1 MMTKAVVPTLLAVVL
16 CSMGTIACA
25 PGEETKTVDNPP
37 VDNPFFAEFE
47 TPFGAPPFESIHN
60 EHYMPAFDRGVEE
73 QQAEVGAIV
82 ANAEAPTFANTI
94 EALERSGATLT
105 RMRSVLFPLNS
116 ANTNDEM
123 QAVVKEMQPKFSQH
137 RDDILL
143 NEELFG
149 RVKAVYGQEDLDLNS
164 EEGMLLEETYQDFVR
179 NGANLDAEAKAELR
193 QLNQELSV
201 LTVQFGENLLA
212 EMNAPALILEDEADL
227 AGLPEGVR
235 AAAAR
240 NAAEQG
246 HEGKWVFTLQR
257 TSWTPFLT
265 YSDRRDLREELYG
278 AYTNLC
284 NHGNDTDNKELA
296 AKIATLRA
304 QRAALLGYETYAHYV
319 LERNMAETPDNVNA
333 LLTKLWTP
341 ALARA
346 KSEAAEAQQLINE
359 EGGDFDFAAWD
370 WWYYAEK
377 NRKLRYDFDAETL
390 KPYFVMD
397 NVRAGVFDVANQLF
411 GITFERRT
419 DVPVYHEDVEAYEVK
434 DADGTLLALYYVDYF
449 TRPSKRGGAWKNN
462 FRQQR
467 KEDGEDIRPIISN
480 VANFTKPGGDQP
492 ALLTLDEARTLF
504 HEFGHALHGLL
515 ADSTYESLSGTS
527 VRRDFVEL
535 PSQMMENWAMDP
547 GVLKSYAKH
556 FETGEPIPDEL
567 IEKLQAADKFNQGF
581 ATTEYLAAS
590 ILDMDWHSITGEMEP
605 DSPELEAATVGR
617 IGLIPE
623 IVSRYRSTYFSHIFA
638 GGYAAGYYSYIWA
651 EVLDADAFE
660 AFKEQGIFNQELA
673 RSYRENL
680 LERGGSEPPMELY
693 LRFRG
698 AEPTIEP
705 LLDRRGLVPEG
716 TG

>member
-1 MMTKAVVPTLLAVVL
+1 M
-16 CSMGTIACA
+16 
-25 PGEETKTVDNPP
+25 
-37 VDNPFFAEFE
+37 DNPFFSEFE
-47 TPFGAPPFESIHN
+47 TSFGAPPFESIRE
-60 EHYMPAFDRGVEE
+60 EHYLPAFDRGVEE
-73 QQAEVGAIV
+73 QQAEVEAIV
-82 ANAEAPTFANTI
+82 TNPGAPTFANTI
-94 EALERSGATLT
+94 EALERSGAMLT

-123 QAVVKEMQPKFSQH
+123 QAIVKEMQPKVSQH

-143 NEELFG
+143 NEELFA
-149 RVKAVYGQEDLDLNS
+149 RVKVVYEEQDLDLTV
-164 EEGMLLEETYQDFVR
+164 EESMLLEETYQNFVR
-179 NGANLDAEAKAELR
+179 NGANLDPEAKAELR
-193 QLNQELSV
+193 ELNQELSV
-201 LTVQFGENLLA
+201 LTVQFGENLLE
-212 EMNAPALILEDEADL
+212 EMNAAALILEDEADL

-240 NAAEQG
+240 NATEQG

-265 YSDRRDLREELYG
+265 YSERRDLREELYG

-284 NHGNDTDNKELA
+284 NHGNETDNKELA

-304 QRAALLGYETYAHYV
+304 RRAALLGYPTHAHYV
-319 LERNMAETPDNVNA
+319 LERNMAETPDNVND
-333 LLTKLWTP
+333 LLAKLWAP

-346 KSEAAEAQQLINE
+346 KSEAAEAQQLIND

-377 NRKLRYDFDAETL
+377 IRQRKYDFDAETL
-390 KPYFVMD
+390 KPYFVLD

-411 GITFERRT
+411 GLTFERRT

-449 TRPSKRGGAWKNN
+449 TRPSKRGGAWMNN
-462 FRQQR
+462 FREQS
-467 KEDGEDIRPIISN
+467 KENGEQIRPIISN

-492 ALLTLDEARTLF
+492 ALLTLDETRTLF

-515 ADSTYESLSGTS
+515 ADSTYESLSGTN

-590 ILDMDWHSITGEMEP
+590 ILDMDWHSITGEVEP
-605 DSPELEAATVGR
+605 DSPEFEAATVGR

-623 IVSRYRSTYFSHIFA
+623 VVSRYRSTYFSHIFA

-660 AFKEQGIFNQELA
+660 AFKEKGIFDQEFA

-680 LERGGSEPPMELY
+680 LERGGSEPPMALY

-705 LLDRRGLVPEG
+705 LLERRGLVPEG

>member
-1 MMTKAVVPTLLAVVL
+1 
-16 CSMGTIACA
+16 
-25 PGEETKTVDNPP
+25 
-37 VDNPFFAEFE
+37 
-47 TPFGAPPFESIHN
+47 
-60 EHYMPAFDRGVEE
+60 
-73 QQAEVGAIV
+73 
-82 ANAEAPTFANTI
+82 
-94 EALERSGATLT
+94 
-105 RMRSVLFPLNS
+105 
-116 ANTNDEM
+116 
-123 QAVVKEMQPKFSQH
+123 
-137 RDDILL
+137 
-143 NEELFG
+143 
-149 RVKAVYGQEDLDLNS
+149 
-164 EEGMLLEETYQDFVR
+164 
-179 NGANLDAEAKAELR
+179 
-193 QLNQELSV
+193 
-201 LTVQFGENLLA
+201 
-212 EMNAPALILEDEADL
+212 
-227 AGLPEGVR
+227 
-235 AAAAR
+235 
-240 NAAEQG
+240 
-246 HEGKWVFTLQR
+246 
-257 TSWTPFLT
+257 
-265 YSDRRDLREELYG
+265 
-278 AYTNLC
+278 
-284 NHGNDTDNKELA
+284 
-296 AKIATLRA
+296 
-304 QRAALLGYETYAHYV
+304 
-319 LERNMAETPDNVNA
+319 
-333 LLTKLWTP
+333 
-341 ALARA
+341 
-346 KSEAAEAQQLINE
+346 
-359 EGGDFDFAAWD
+359 
-370 WWYYAEK
+370 
-377 NRKLRYDFDAETL
+377 
-390 KPYFVMD
+390 
-397 NVRAGVFDVANQLF
+397 
-411 GITFERRT
+411 
-419 DVPVYHEDVEAYEVK
+419 DVEAYEVK

>member
-1 MMTKAVVPTLLAVVL
+1 M
-16 CSMGTIACA
+16 
-25 PGEETKTVDNPP
+25 
-37 VDNPFFAEFE
+37 DNPFFSEFE
-47 TPFGAPPFESIHN
+47 TPFGAPPFESIRE
-60 EHYMPAFDRGVEE
+60 EHYLPASDRGVEE
-73 QQAEVGAIV
+73 QQAEIEAIV
-82 ANAEAPTFANTI
+82 TNPGAPTFANTI
-94 EALERSGATLT
+94 EALERSGAMLT

-123 QAVVKEMQPKFSQH
+123 QAIVKEMQPKFSQH

-143 NEELFG
+143 NEELFT
-149 RVKAVYGQEDLDLNS
+149 RVKVVYEEQDLDLTV
-164 EEGMLLEETYQDFVR
+164 EESMLLEETYQNFVR
-179 NGANLDAEAKAELR
+179 NGANLDPEAKAELR
-193 QLNQELSV
+193 ELNQELSV
-201 LTVQFGENLLA
+201 LTVQFGENLLE
-212 EMNAPALILEDEADL
+212 EMNAAALILEDEADL

-240 NAAEQG
+240 NATEQG

-265 YSDRRDLREELYG
+265 YSERRDLREELYG

-284 NHGNDTDNKELA
+284 NHGNETDNKELA
-296 AKIATLRA
+296 AKIATRRA
-304 QRAALLGYETYAHYV
+304 RRAALLGYPTHAHYV
-319 LERNMAETPDNVNA
+319 LERNMAETPDNVNDLRA
-333 LLTKLWTP
+333 KLWAP

-346 KSEAAEAQQLINE
+346 KSEAAEAQQLIND

-377 NRKLRYDFDAETL
+377 IRQRKYDFDAETL
-390 KPYFVMD
+390 KPYFVLD

-411 GITFERRT
+411 GLTFERRT
-419 DVPVYHEDVEAYEVK
+419 EVPVYHEDVEAYEVK

-449 TRPSKRGGAWKNN
+449 TRPSKRGGAWMNN
-462 FRQQR
+462 FREQS
-467 KEDGEDIRPIISN
+467 KENGEQIRPIISN

-492 ALLTLDEARTLF
+492 ALLTLDETRTLF

-515 ADSTYESLSGTS
+515 ADSTYESLSGTN

-556 FETGEPIPDEL
+556 FATGEPIPDEL

-590 ILDMDWHSITGEMEP
+590 ILDMDWHSITGEVEP
-605 DSPELEAATVGR
+605 DSPEFEAATVGR

-623 IVSRYRSTYFSHIFA
+623 VVSRYRSTYFSHIFA

-660 AFKEQGIFNQELA
+660 AFKEKGIFDQELA

-680 LERGGSEPPMELY
+680 LERGGSEPPMALY

-705 LLDRRGLVPEG
+705 LLERRGLVPEE

>member
-1 MMTKAVVPTLLAVVL
+1 MMTRAFLPALLALVL
-16 CSMGTIACA
+16 CSLGTIACA
-25 PGEETKTVDNPP
+25 PREETEA
-37 VDNPFFAEFE
+37 VDNPFFSEFE
-47 TPFGAPPFESIHN
+47 TPFGAPPFESIRE
-60 EHYMPAFDRGVEE
+60 EHYLPASDRGVEE
-73 QQAEVGAIV
+73 QQAEIEAIV
-82 ANAEAPTFANTI
+82 TNPGAPTFANTI
-94 EALERSGATLT
+94 EALERSGAMLT

-123 QAVVKEMQPKFSQH
+123 QAIVKEMQPKFSQH

-143 NEELFG
+143 NEELFT
-149 RVKAVYGQEDLDLNS
+149 RVKVVYEEQDLDLTV
-164 EEGMLLEETYQDFVR
+164 EESMLLEETYQNFVR
-179 NGANLDAEAKAELR
+179 NGANLDPEAKAELR
-193 QLNQELSV
+193 ELNQELSV
-201 LTVQFGENLLA
+201 LTVQFGENLLE
-212 EMNAPALILEDEADL
+212 EMNAAALILEDEADL

-240 NAAEQG
+240 NATEQG

-265 YSDRRDLREELYG
+265 YSERRDLREELYG

-284 NHGNDTDNKELA
+284 NHGNETDNKELA
-296 AKIATLRA
+296 AKIATRRA
-304 QRAALLGYETYAHYV
+304 RRAALLGYPTHAHYV
-319 LERNMAETPDNVNA
+319 LERNMAETPDNVND
-333 LLTKLWTP
+333 LLAKLWAP

-346 KSEAAEAQQLINE
+346 KSEAAEAQQLIND

-377 NRKLRYDFDAETL
+377 IRQRKYDFDAETL
-390 KPYFVMD
+390 KPYFVLD

-411 GITFERRT
+411 GLTFERRT

-449 TRPSKRGGAWKNN
+449 TRPSKRGGAWMNN
-462 FRQQR
+462 FREQS
-467 KEDGEDIRPIISN
+467 KENGEQIRPIISN

-492 ALLTLDEARTLF
+492 ALLTLDETRTLF

-515 ADSTYESLSGTS
+515 ADSTYESLSGTN

-590 ILDMDWHSITGEMEP
+590 ILDMDWHSIIGEVEP
-605 DSPELEAATVGR
+605 DSPEFEAATVGR

-623 IVSRYRSTYFSHIFA
+623 VVSRYRSTYFSHIFA

-660 AFKEQGIFNQELA
+660 AFKEKGIFDQELA

-680 LERGGSEPPMELY
+680 LERGGSEPPMALY

-705 LLDRRGLVPEG
+705 LLERRGLVPEG

>member
-1 MMTKAVVPTLLAVVL
+1 MTTRTVAPVLLAAAL
-16 CSMGTIACA
+16 CLLGTIACA
-25 PGEETKTVDNPP
+25 PHEETENVETAE
-37 VDNPFFAEFE
+37 NPFFTEFE
-47 TPFGAPPFESIHN
+47 TPFGAPPFDSIHDG
-60 EHYMPAFDRGVEE
+60 HYMPAFDRGVED
-73 QQAEVGAIV
+73 QNAEIDAIV
-82 ANAEAPTFANTI
+82 SNPEAPTFANTI

-105 RMRSVLFPLNS
+105 RMRRVLFALNS
-116 ANTNDEM
+116 AHTSDEM
-123 QAVVKEMQPKFSQH
+123 QAIVKEMQPKFSQH

-143 NEELFG
+143 NEELFA
-149 RVKAVYGQEDLDLNS
+149 RVDAVHEQEDLDLNA
-164 EEGMLLEETYQDFVR
+164 EESMLLEETYQDFVR
-179 NGANLDAEAKAELR
+179 NGAKLDPEAKDKLR
-193 QLNQELSV
+193 ELNQELSV
-201 LTVQFGENLLA
+201 LTVQFSENLLA
-212 EMNAPALILEDEADL
+212 EMNAAALILEDEADL

-240 NAAEQG
+240 NATEQG

-265 YSDRRDLREELYG
+265 YSERRDLREKLYT
-278 AYTNLC
+278 AYVNLC
-284 NHGNDTDNKELA
+284 NHGTETDNKELA
-296 AKIATLRA
+296 AKIASLRA
-304 QRAALLGYETYAHYV
+304 QRAALLGYETHAHYV
-319 LERNMAETPDNVNA
+319 LERNMAENPENVSE
-333 LLTKLWTP
+333 LLDRLWTP

-346 KSEAAEAQQLINE
+346 KSEAAEAQQLIDE

-377 NRKLRYDFDAETL
+377 IRKKKYDFDAETL

-397 NVRAGVFDVANQLF
+397 NVRAGVFDVANRLF

-449 TRPSKRGGAWKNN
+449 TRSSKRGGAWKTN
-462 FRQQR
+462 FRKQR
-467 KEDGEDIRPIISN
+467 KEGGEDIRPIIVN

-492 ALLTLDEARTLF
+492 ALLTLDETRTLF
-504 HEFGHALHGLL
+504 HEFGHALHGLVS
-515 ADSTYESLSGTS
+515 DSTYESLSGTS

-556 FETGEPIPDEL
+556 FETGEAIPDEL
-567 IEKLQAADKFNQGF
+567 IAKLQAADKFNQGF
-581 ATTEYLAAS
+581 ATTEYLTAS
-590 ILDMDWHSITGEMEP
+590 ILDLDWHSMTGEMEP
-605 DSPELEAATVGR
+605 ESPEFEAATMKR

-623 IVSRYRSTYFSHIFA
+623 IASRYRSTYFSHIFA
-638 GGYAAGYYSYIWA
+638 GGYAAGDYSYIWA

-660 AFKEQGIFNQELA
+660 AFKEKGIFDQELA

-680 LERGGSEPPMELY
+680 LEKGGSEPPMELY

-698 AEPTIEP
+698 AEPRIEP
-705 LLDRRGLVPEG
+705 LLERRGLVSEG

>member
-1 MMTKAVVPTLLAVVL
+1 MMTRTVVPALLAVVL
-16 CSMGTIACA
+16 CFVGTIACA
-25 PGEETKTVDNPP
+25 PGVETKTVDNPS
-37 VDNPFFAEFE
+37 VDNPFFSEFE

-60 EHYMPAFDRGVEE
+60 EHYMPAFDRGVED
-73 QQAEVGAIV
+73 QQAEIEAIV
-82 ANAEAPTFANTI
+82 ADSEAPTFANTI

-143 NEELFG
+143 DEDLFA
-149 RVKAVYGQEDLDLNS
+149 RVEAVYEQQDLELDA
-164 EEGMLLEETYQDFVR
+164 EESMLLEETYQDFVR
-179 NGANLDAEAKAELR
+179 NGANLDAEAKAKLR
-193 QLNQELSV
+193 ELNQEFSV
-201 LTVQFGENLLA
+201 LTVQFSENLLA

-240 NAAEQG
+240 NATEQG

-265 YSDRRDLREELYG
+265 YSERRDLREELYR

-284 NHGNDTDNKELA
+284 NHGDDTDNKELA
-296 AKIATLRA
+296 AKIASLRA
-304 QRAALLGYETYAHYV
+304 QRAAVLGYPTHAHYV
-319 LERNMAETPDNVNA
+319 LERNMAETPDNVND
-333 LLTKLWTP
+333 LLTKLWEP

-346 KSEAAEAQQLINE
+346 KSEAAEAQQLIDE

-377 NRKLRYDFDAETL
+377 IRKKKYDFDAETL

-492 ALLTLDEARTLF
+492 ALLTLDETRTLF

-605 DSPELEAATVGR
+605 DSPEFEVATVGR

-660 AFKEQGIFNQELA
+660 VFKEKGIFDQELA

-680 LERGGSEPPMELY
+680 LERGGSEPPMTLY

-705 LLDRRGLVPEG
+705 LLERRGLVPEG

>member
-1 MMTKAVVPTLLAVVL
+1 
-16 CSMGTIACA
+16 
-25 PGEETKTVDNPP
+25 
-37 VDNPFFAEFE
+37 
-47 TPFGAPPFESIHN
+47 
-60 EHYMPAFDRGVEE
+60 
-73 QQAEVGAIV
+73 
-82 ANAEAPTFANTI
+82 
-94 EALERSGATLT
+94 
-105 RMRSVLFPLNS
+105 MRSVLFPLNS
-116 ANTNDEM
+116 ANTNDEI
-123 QAVVKEMQPKFSQH
+123 QAIVKEMQPKFSQH

-143 NEELFG
+143 NEELFA
-149 RVKAVYGQEDLDLNS
+149 RVKAVYEEQDLDLTV
-164 EEGMLLEETYQDFVR
+164 EESMLLEETYQNFVR
-179 NGANLDAEAKAELR
+179 NGANLDPEAKAELR
-193 QLNQELSV
+193 ELNQELSV
-201 LTVQFGENLLA
+201 LTVQFGENLLE

-227 AGLPEGVR
+227 VGLPEGIR

-240 NAAEQG
+240 NATELG

-265 YSDRRDLREELYG
+265 YSERRDLREELYG

-284 NHGNDTDNKELA
+284 NHGNETDNKELA

-304 QRAALLGYETYAHYV
+304 QRAALLGYPTHAHYV
-319 LERNMAETPDNVNA
+319 LERNMAETPDNVND
-333 LLTKLWTP
+333 LLAKLWAP
-341 ALARA
+341 ALVRA
-346 KSEAAEAQQLINE
+346 KSEAAEAQQLIND

-377 NRKLRYDFDAETL
+377 IRRRKYDFDAETL
-390 KPYFVMD
+390 KPYFVLD
-397 NVRAGVFDVANQLF
+397 NVRAGVFDVANRLF

-419 DVPVYHEDVEAYEVK
+419 DVPVYHEDVEAYEVR

-449 TRPSKRGGAWKNN
+449 TRPSKRGGAWMNN
-462 FRQQR
+462 FREQS
-467 KEDGEDIRPIISN
+467 KENGEQIRPIISN

-492 ALLTLDEARTLF
+492 ALLTLDETRTLF
-504 HEFGHALHGLL
+504 HEFGHALHGML
-515 ADSTYESLSGTS
+515 ADSTYESLSGTN

-605 DSPELEAATVGR
+605 DSPEFEAATVGR

-623 IVSRYRSTYFSHIFA
+623 VVSRYRSTYFSHIFA

-660 AFKEQGIFNQELA
+660 AFEEKGIFDQELA

-680 LERGGSEPPMELY
+680 LERGGSEPPMALY

-705 LLDRRGLVPEG
+705 LLERRGLAPEG

>member
-1 MMTKAVVPTLLAVVL
+1 MMTKARVPALLAAVL
-16 CSMGTIACA
+16 CSLGTIACA
-25 PGEETKTVDNPP
+25 PREETET
-37 VDNPFFAEFE
+37 VDNPFFSEFE
-47 TPFGAPPFESIHN
+47 TPFGAPPFESIRE
-60 EHYMPAFDRGVEE
+60 EHYLPAFDRGVEE
-73 QQAEVGAIV
+73 QQAEIEAIMT
-82 ANAEAPTFANTI
+82 NPEAPTYANTI

-105 RMRSVLFPLNS
+105 RMRRVLFPLNS

-123 QAVVKEMQPKFSQH
+123 QAIVKEMQPKFSQH

-143 NEELFG
+143 NEELFA
-149 RVKAVYGQEDLDLNS
+149 RVKAVSEQQDLALTT
-164 EEGMLLEETYQDFVR
+164 EESMLLEETFEDFVR
-179 NGANLDAEAKAELR
+179 NGANLDPEAKAELR
-193 QLNQELSV
+193 ELNQELSV

-212 EMNAPALILEDEADL
+212 EMNAPALILDDEADL
-227 AGLPEGVR
+227 AGLPEGIR
-235 AAAAR
+235 AAAER
-240 NAAEQG
+240 NATEQG

-265 YSDRRDLREELYG
+265 YSERRDLREELYR

-304 QRAALLGYETYAHYV
+304 QRAALLGYPTHAHYV
-319 LERNMAETPDNVNA
+319 LERNMAENPDNVNE
-333 LLTKLWTP
+333 LLGRLWTP

-346 KSEAAEAQQLINE
+346 KKEAADAQQFIDE
-359 EGGDFDFAAWD
+359 EGGNFDFAAWD

-377 NRKLRYDFDAETL
+377 IRRRKYDFDAETL

-449 TRPSKRGGAWKNN
+449 TRPSKRGGAWKTN

-467 KEDGEDIRPIISN
+467 KEAGEDIRPIIVN
-480 VANFTKPGGDQP
+480 VANFTKPGDDQP
-492 ALLTLDEARTLF
+492 ALLTLDETRTLF

-567 IEKLQAADKFNQGF
+567 IDNLQAADKFNQGF

-590 ILDMDWHSITGEMEP
+590 ILDMDWHSITGGMEP
-605 DSPELEAATVGR
+605 DSPEFEAATVGR

-660 AFKEQGIFNQELA
+660 AFKEKGIFDQELA

-680 LERGGSEPPMELY
+680 LERGGSEPPMALY

-705 LLDRRGLVPEG
+705 LLERRGLVPEG

>member
-1 MMTKAVVPTLLAVVL
+1 MMTRAVLPALLAVVL
-16 CSMGTIACA
+16 CSLGSIACA
-25 PGEETKTVDNPP
+25 PRVETET
-37 VDNPFFAEFE
+37 VDNPFFSEFE
-47 TPFGAPPFESIHN
+47 TPFGAPPFESIRE
-60 EHYMPAFDRGVEE
+60 EHYLPAFDRGVEE
-73 QQAEVGAIV
+73 QQAEIDAIV
-82 ANAEAPTFANTI
+82 TNPGAPTFANTI
-94 EALERSGATLT
+94 EALERSGAMLT

-123 QAVVKEMQPKFSQH
+123 QAIVKEMQPKFSQH
-137 RDDILL
+137 RDDMLL
-143 NEELFG
+143 NEELFT
-149 RVKAVYGQEDLDLNS
+149 RVKVVYEEQDLDLTV
-164 EEGMLLEETYQDFVR
+164 EESMLLEETYQNFVR
-179 NGANLDAEAKAELR
+179 NGANLDPEAKAELR
-193 QLNQELSV
+193 ELNQELSV
-201 LTVQFGENLLA
+201 LTVLFGENLLE
-212 EMNAPALILEDEADL
+212 EMNAAALILEDEADL

-240 NAAEQG
+240 NATEQG

-265 YSDRRDLREELYG
+265 YSERRDLREELYG

-284 NHGNDTDNKELA
+284 NHGNETDNKELA

-304 QRAALLGYETYAHYV
+304 RRAALLGYPTHAHYV
-319 LERNMAETPDNVNA
+319 LERNMAETPNNVND
-333 LLTKLWTP
+333 LLAKLWAP

-346 KSEAAEAQQLINE
+346 KSEAAEAQQLIND

-377 NRKLRYDFDAETL
+377 IRQRKYDLDAETL
-390 KPYFVMD
+390 KPYFVLD

-411 GITFERRT
+411 GLTFERRT

-449 TRPSKRGGAWKNN
+449 TRPSKRGGAWMNN
-462 FRQQR
+462 FREQS
-467 KEDGEDIRPIISN
+467 KENGEQIRPIISN

-492 ALLTLDEARTLF
+492 ALLTLDETRTLF

-515 ADSTYESLSGTS
+515 ADSTYESLSGTN

-556 FETGEPIPDEL
+556 FATGEPIPDEL

-590 ILDMDWHSITGEMEP
+590 ILDMDWHSITGEVEP
-605 DSPELEAATVGR
+605 DSPEFEAATVGR

-623 IVSRYRSTYFSHIFA
+623 VVSRYRSTYFSHIFA

-660 AFKEQGIFNQELA
+660 AFKEKGIFDQELA

-680 LERGGSEPPMELY
+680 LERGGSEPPMVLY

-698 AEPTIEP
+698 AEPRIKP
-705 LLDRRGLVPEG
+705 LLERRGLGPEG

>member
-1 MMTKAVVPTLLAVVL
+1 MMTRAVLPALLAVVL
-16 CSMGTIACA
+16 CSLGSIACA
-25 PGEETKTVDNPP
+25 PRVETET
-37 VDNPFFAEFE
+37 VDNPFFSEFE
-47 TPFGAPPFESIHN
+47 TPFGAPPFESIRE
-60 EHYMPAFDRGVEE
+60 EHYLPAFDRGVEE
-73 QQAEVGAIV
+73 QQAEIDAIV
-82 ANAEAPTFANTI
+82 TNPGAPTFANTI
-94 EALERSGATLT
+94 EALERSGAMLT

-123 QAVVKEMQPKFSQH
+123 QAIVKEMQPKFSQH
-137 RDDILL
+137 RDDMLL
-143 NEELFG
+143 NEELFT
-149 RVKAVYGQEDLDLNS
+149 RVKVVYEEQDLDLTV
-164 EEGMLLEETYQDFVR
+164 EESMLLEETYQNFVR
-179 NGANLDAEAKAELR
+179 NGANLDPEAKAELR
-193 QLNQELSV
+193 ELNQELSV
-201 LTVQFGENLLA
+201 LTVQFGENLLE
-212 EMNAPALILEDEADL
+212 EMNAAALILEDEADL

-240 NAAEQG
+240 NATEQG

-265 YSDRRDLREELYG
+265 YSERRDLREELYG

-284 NHGNDTDNKELA
+284 NHGNETDNKELA

-304 QRAALLGYETYAHYV
+304 RRAALLGYPTHAHYV
-319 LERNMAETPDNVNA
+319 LERNMAETPNNVND
-333 LLTKLWTP
+333 LLAKLWAP

-346 KSEAAEAQQLINE
+346 KSEAAEAQQLIND

-377 NRKLRYDFDAETL
+377 IRQRKYDLDAETL
-390 KPYFVMD
+390 KPYFVLD

-411 GITFERRT
+411 GLTFERRT

-449 TRPSKRGGAWKNN
+449 TRPSKRGGAWMNN
-462 FRQQR
+462 FREQS
-467 KEDGEDIRPIISN
+467 KENGEQIRPIISN

-492 ALLTLDEARTLF
+492 ALLTLDETRTLF

-515 ADSTYESLSGTS
+515 ADSTYESLSGTN

-556 FETGEPIPDEL
+556 FATGEPIPDEL

-590 ILDMDWHSITGEMEP
+590 ILDMDWHSITGEVEP
-605 DSPELEAATVGR
+605 DSPEFEAATVGR

-623 IVSRYRSTYFSHIFA
+623 VVSRYRSTYFSHIFA

-660 AFKEQGIFNQELA
+660 AFKEKGIFDQELA

-680 LERGGSEPPMELY
+680 LERGGSEPPMVLY

-698 AEPTIEP
+698 AEPRIKP
-705 LLDRRGLVPEG
+705 LLERRGLGPEG